1 MAVRLGFRRLFLF
14 KLTLWA
20 VECSCLALLAWA
32 LVHFAQGD
40 SSRDSGCSD
49 RVTADG
55 FVGNTDFYGLGIRLG
70 IYSQWTASAL
80 ANCFLPGEWKSNL
93 GASLAFALALTVAV
107 FLLTFQSQCVFTAEV
122 IVILFIFW
130 GGFLVSYIGSPALNF
145 VNPLRSSIK
154 SPGSSIVAEVPY
166 VAMQVFSLWFWL
178 RLVLVGEEDFRRTPG
193 GTYYFLFSRV
203 SSHSK
208 GGAGFITALCA
219 LYAWYTASSLIGFAW
234 GLVQVLGRGYFE
246 EPENEDLDSSSTS
259 STSNKSLRL

>member
-1 MAVRLGFRRLFLF
+1 MANKLGFRRLFLL

-20 VECSCLALLAWA
+20 IECSSLSLLAWA
-32 LVHFAQGD
+32 LVHFAQGN
-40 SSRDSGCSD
+40 SSTESVCSD

-70 IYSQWTASAL
+70 IYSQWAASAL

-93 GASLAFALALTVAV
+93 GASLAFALALVVAI

-145 VNPLRSSIK
+145 VNPLRSGAK
-154 SPGSSIVAEVPY
+154 SPGSGIVAEVPY

-178 RLVLVGEEDFRRTPG
+178 RLVLVGEEDFRLTPG

-203 SSHSK
+203 SAHSK
-208 GGAGFITALCA
+208 AGAGFITALCA

-246 EPENEDLDSSSTS
+246 EPDEDLDSSSTH
-259 STSNKSLRL
+259 STSNRSIRL